1 VKRLERSSQ
10 KIEVTIDRISRDH
23 SRDNSVVTHN
33 LEALHESTILVANE
47 PTIRP
52 LDLQKLSQYNQLT
65 HENEILG
72 NKNRALTDM
81 YNACM
86 SINEKLL
93 KNIKGL
99 ERTVDIKSRTCNID
113 QNTLIKRNEK
123 LNQDLVTAMSRL
135 EAVEIEF
142 ASYKNASTGK
152 FLDYSDMKDE
162 NNKSQTLMGEQ
173 MSLILKLEQENKN
186 LNQKLDVLCA
196 KKKRTDSEGKFISVS
211 NGKVADPRADKLAQ
225 ENSNLKTKNLVL
237 ESDLGSLRET
247 FALLKNEMDQLK
259 EFQQFLADTKGRLF
273 TATKET
279 LSVADTQQ
287 FADTQQL

>member
-1 VKRLERSSQ
+1 MTIGRL
-10 KIEVTIDRISRDH
+10 SRDH
-23 SRDNSVVTHN
+23 SRDNSAATHN
-33 LEALHESTILVANE
+33 LGALPESTILVANE
-47 PTIRP
+47 PTILP

-93 KNIKGL
+93 NNNKSL
-99 ERTVDIKSRTCNID
+99 EKTVDIKSRTCNID

-152 FLDYSDMKDE
+152 FLDYSDLKDK
-162 NNKSQTLMGEQ
+162 NFKSQTLMGEQ
-173 MSLILKLEQENKN
+173 MSVILKLEQENIN
-186 LNQKLDVLCA
+186 LNQKLDVLYD
-196 KKKRTDSEGKFISVS
+196 KKKRTQSEGKFIFVS
-211 NGKVADPRADKLAQ
+211 NGKVADPRADELAY
-225 ENSNLKTKNLVL
+225 ENSNLKTKILVL
-237 ESDLGSLRET
+237 ESDHGSLREA

-259 EFQQFLADTKGRLF
+259 DFQQFFAETKDRLF
-273 TATKET
+273 TSNKET

-287 FADTQQL
+287 FADTQQI